1 MKHVSKCS
9 YSGRTPISRTKLRF
23 QACKKHVHRTVMYLH
38 AYQERHKIYLG
49 HTWGSSIHSS
59 TQVMWGYLLAS
70 VKPGFHLWSHPSLG
84 STNSHWDSQRIGFL
98 SLLKGQEGISLKRG
112 RGHINEQVSSDR
124 NMALPLIVSEF
135 IEEQWKANPHD
146 ACICSGIDQTSRST
160 KIQRKT
166 VQECFSHW
174 IYACG
179 WSIIARSLQ
188 SVSWVFFCIC
198 HFSSWIKENAFSA

>member
-1 MKHVSKCS
+1 MFILSQDSHLKNQA
-9 YSGRTPISRTKLRF
+9 PISIMQEARAQNCYVSSCILRK
-23 QACKKHVHRTVMYLH
+23 ALDIPGPYLRYFH
-38 AYQERHKIYLG
+38 S
-49 HTWGSSIHSS
+49 WGISIHNS

-70 VKPGFHLWSHPSLG
+70 VKPWVSP
-84 STNSHWDSQRIGFL
+84 
-98 SLLKGQEGISLKRG
+98 LKPPKPRFNRWKWAPNPTEIPNVLVSCPCLKVKKKFRWKGAEGISMNKCLRTETW
-112 RGHINEQVSSDR
+112 HY
-124 NMALPLIVSEF
+124 LILSEF

-174 IYACG
+174 IYAYG

-188 SVSWVFFCIC
+188 SVSWVFFLHLSLFILD
-198 HFSSWIKENAFSA
+198 

>member
-9 YSGRTPISRTKLRF
+9 YSVRTPISRTKLRF
-23 QACKKHVHRTVMYLH
+23 QSCRKHVHRNIRY
-38 AYQERHKIYLG
+38 
-49 HTWGSSIHSS
+49 TWAWGISIHNS

-70 VKPGFHLWSHPSLG
+70 VKPGFHLWNHPSLG
-84 STNSHWDSQRIGFL
+84 STGWKWAPTPTEIPNVLVSCPC
-98 SLLKGQEGISLKRG
+98 LKVKKEFRWKGAEGISMNKCLRTETW
-112 RGHINEQVSSDR
+112 HY
-124 NMALPLIVSEF
+124 LILSEF

-174 IYACG
+174 IYAYG

-188 SVSWVFFCIC
+188 SVSWVFFLHLSLFILD
-198 HFSSWIKENAFSA
+198 

>member
-9 YSGRTPISRTKLRF
+9 YSVRTPISRTKLRF
-23 QACKKHVHRTVMYLH
+23 QSCRKHVHRTVMYLH
-38 AYQERHKIYLG
+38 AYQERHKIIRY
-49 HTWGSSIHSS
+49 TWAWGISIHNS
-59 TQVMWGYLLAS
+59 TQVMWGYPVGICKTWLSPL
-70 VKPGFHLWSHPSLG
+70 KPPKPRFNRLKM
-84 STNSHWDSQRIGFL
+84 STKSHWDSQRIGFL

-124 NMALPLIVSEF
+124 NMALPLILSEF

-174 IYACG
+174 IYAYG

-188 SVSWVFFCIC
+188 SVSWVFFLHLSLFILD
-198 HFSSWIKENAFSA
+198 